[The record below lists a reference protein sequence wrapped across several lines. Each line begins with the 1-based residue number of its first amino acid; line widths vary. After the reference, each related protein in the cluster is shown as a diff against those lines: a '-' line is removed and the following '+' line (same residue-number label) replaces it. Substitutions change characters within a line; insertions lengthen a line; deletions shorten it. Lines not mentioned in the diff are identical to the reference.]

1 MDGKERGAGAGADN
15 SLHLTEEKAARASA
29 TPKARI
35 LVIDDE
41 KAIIDIMRINLEM
54 RGYSVA
60 GCFDSTQALD
70 KAVVEKPDLII
81 LDLLMP
87 EKNGWEVLKELK
99 ENEVTRDI
107 PVILCSVMKQG
118 QVKDDVMQCG
128 AADYLAKPFDSVS
141 LMGAIDGALNPN

>member
-1 MDGKERGAGAGADN
+1 MDFKERCAGAGAEN
-15 SLHLTEEKAARASA
+15 SLHLTEDKAGRVSA

-70 KAVVEKPDLII
+70 KAMVEKPDMII
-81 LDLLMP
+81 LDLLMQ

-99 ENEVTRDI
+99 ENEATRDI
-107 PVILCSVMKQG
+107 TVIICSVMKRG
-118 QVKDDVMQCG
+118 QVEDDVMKCG

-141 LMGAIDGALNPN
+141 LVGVIERALNPN